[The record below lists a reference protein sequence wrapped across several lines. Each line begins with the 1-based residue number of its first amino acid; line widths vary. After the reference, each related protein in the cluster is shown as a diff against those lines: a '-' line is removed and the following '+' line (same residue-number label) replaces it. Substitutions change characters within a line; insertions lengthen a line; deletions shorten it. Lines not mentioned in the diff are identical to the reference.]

1 MRQAT
6 QAGSHDAE
14 VESVLRRLDQLARVM
29 DEAFPIPGTRRRIGF
44 DGIVGLLPVIGDGLT
59 AVIALYPVVQAYRY
73 GAPVSLIVRM
83 LANIGVDTT
92 VGAVPFLGDLFDMA
106 FKVNRRNVELLRR
119 HFAGSGRGAAP
130 GSGSLRQEDV
140 DHHHLANT

>member
-59 AVIALYPVVQAYRY
+59 AVIALYPVVQAYRH
-73 GAPVSLIVRM
+73 GAPASLIVRM
-83 LANIGVDTT
+83 LANIGIDTT
-92 VGAVPFLGDLFDMA
+92 VGAVPFLGDLFDVA
-106 FKVNRRNVELLRR
+106 FKANRRNVELLRR
-119 HFAGSGRGAAP
+119 HLTKR
-130 GSGSLRQEDV
+130 
-140 DHHHLANT
+140 